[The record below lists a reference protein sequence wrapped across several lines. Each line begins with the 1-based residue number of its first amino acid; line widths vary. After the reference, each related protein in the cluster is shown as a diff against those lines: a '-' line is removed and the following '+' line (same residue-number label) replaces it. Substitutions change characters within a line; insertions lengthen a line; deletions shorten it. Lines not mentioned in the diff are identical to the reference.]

1 MKHLLRFIVR
11 GDGHFYS
18 AVGSHGTF
26 TPTIAR
32 ARFFS
37 HPETAAEALTAIR
50 KRHPKVELTLVELEI
65 DLADFWH
72 LREEPS

>member
-11 GDGHFYS
+11 GDGQFYS

-26 TPTIAR
+26 TMPLAG
-32 ARFFS
+32 ARFFTR
-37 HPETAAEALTAIR
+37 PETAAEALAAVR
-50 KRHPKVELTLVELEI
+50 KRHPKAELTLVELEV